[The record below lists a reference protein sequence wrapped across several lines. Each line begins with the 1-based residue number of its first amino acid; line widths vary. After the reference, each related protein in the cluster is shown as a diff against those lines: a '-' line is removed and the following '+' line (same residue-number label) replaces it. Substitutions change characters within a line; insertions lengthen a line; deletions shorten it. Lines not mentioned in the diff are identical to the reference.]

1 MKYALVL
8 ESGYLVKWEFNPDVP
23 KVATIEEIIEMQ
35 RLFKFDMKVGLF
47 ADQSPILIPWQH
59 HIVSSSNKTSV

>member
-23 KVATIEEIIEMQ
+23 KVATIEEIIEMK

-47 ADQSPILIPWQH
+47 ANQSSI
-59 HIVSSSNKTSV
+59 